1 MKSALPA
8 RSAGRRVAWCWLVAF
23 VVGQAAL
30 GRSAWGGEDEVI
42 IYPAFG
48 DARGAVVEG
57 RVIERHARDEA
68 SVDDGKLRNLARNVR
83 LLKNDERKQRPVT
96 VTVNGRAW
104 ATQSDDEGYFRV
116 ALEGA
121 APQAPGW
128 HRVEAVSGRATGS
141 GELLIVPPDNQIGL
155 ISDID
160 DTILVSEVNDK
171 SRLLA
176 NSLLKNPAQRQ
187 AVAGMAELYALR
199 SGANPQADVAPL
211 FYLSASPR
219 QLQRP
224 LAEFL
229 ARNRFPRGVLITK
242 RVTNDRSSEPLV
254 DQFAYKTRKLEELF
268 SRLPEVRFVLVGDD
282 GERDPEIYDWVRNK
296 YPERVEAIWIRRV
309 NPDPA
314 RPALAGQRDLSE
326 VLTQSA
332 GVVTK

>member
-1 MKSALPA
+1 MLRDWRPGAAVLGLVLGLAMVALPA
-8 RSAGRRVAWCWLVAF
+8 R
-23 VVGQAAL
+23 
-30 GRSAWGGEDEVI
+30 GGEDEVI
-42 IYPAFG
+42 VYPGYG
-48 DARGAVVEG
+48 DARGAQVEG
-57 RVIERHARDEA
+57 RVIERRERGEVTA
-68 SVDDGKLRNLARNVR
+68 DDGKLRNLARNAR
-83 LLKNDERKQRPVT
+83 RLKNDERKQRPVT
-96 VTVNGRAW
+96 VTVNGREW

-116 ALEGA
+116 ALEAA
-121 APQAPGW
+121 APLSPGW
-128 HRVEAVSGRATGS
+128 HRVEAVSGRATGH
-141 GELLIVPPDNQIGL
+141 GELLIVPPGNEIGL

-187 AVAGMAELYALR
+187 AVSGMAELYAQR
-199 SGANPQADVAPL
+199 SGANPQAGAAPL

-242 RVTNDRSSEPLV
+242 RVTTDRSSEPLV
-254 DQFAYKTRKLEELF
+254 DQFAYKTRKIEELF
-268 SRLPEVRFVLVGDD
+268 TRLPEARFVLVGDD

-314 RPALAGQRDLSE
+314 RPVLAGQRDLSE
-326 VLTQSA
+326 VLAQSA

>member
-1 MKSALPA
+1 MLRDWRRVRRRGCSVWALVLGLAVLALP
-8 RSAGRRVAWCWLVAF
+8 
-23 VVGQAAL
+23 
-30 GRSAWGGEDEVI
+30 AWGGEDEVI
-42 IYPAFG
+42 VYPGYG
-48 DARGAVVEG
+48 DARGALVEG
-57 RVIERHARDEA
+57 RVIERHGQREA
-68 SVDDGKLRNLARNVR
+68 GADDGKLRNLARNAR
-83 LLKNDERKQRPVT
+83 LLKNDERKQRAVT
-96 VTVNGRAW
+96 VTVNGREW

-116 ALEGA
+116 ALEAA
-121 APQAPGW
+121 APLSPGW
-128 HRVEAVSGRATGS
+128 HRVEAVSGRATGH
-141 GELLIVPPDNQIGL
+141 GELLIVPPGNRSGL

-187 AVAGMAELYALR
+187 AVSGMAELYAQR
-199 SGANPQADVAPL
+199 SGANPQADAAPL

-242 RVTNDRSSEPLV
+242 RVTNNRSSEPLV

-268 SRLPEVRFVLVGDD
+268 ARLPEARFVLVGDD

-314 RPALAGQRDLSE
+314 RPVLAGQRDLSE
-326 VLTQSA
+326 VLAQSA